1 MLSRKT
7 KYAINALVYLARE
20 SKDGE
25 PVQISRIAES
35 ENIPRKFLEA
45 ILLDL
50 KHAGML
56 NSRKGKIGG
65 YFLQKTPAEIN
76 IADVMRLFDGPI
88 ALLPCVAYKYYEKCD
103 ECIDE
108 EACGIRS
115 VFSDVR
121 SETVRMLK
129 KATLA
134 EIIKRSEALKKNI
147 STQKKVIAQKN
158 FLKGNENIVRNV
170 INKQKITSVKKR
182 K

>member
-20 SKDGE
+20 SKNGE

-45 ILLDL
+45 ILLEL
-50 KHAGML
+50 RHAGML
-56 NSRKGKIGG
+56 NSRKGKTGG
-65 YFLQKTPAEIN
+65 YYLQQTPAEIN

-88 ALLPCVAYKYYEKCD
+88 ALLPCVAYKYYERCEECVD
-103 ECIDE
+103 EVT
-108 EACGIRS
+108 CGIRS

-121 SETVRMLK
+121 SETVRALK
-129 KATLA
+129 RATLA
-134 EIIKRSEALKKNI
+134 EIIKRSEALKKE
-147 STQKKVIAQKN
+147 TGQQKKLA
-158 FLKGNENIVRNV
+158 
-170 INKQKITSVKKR
+170 KK

>member
-20 SKDGE
+20 GKNGE
-25 PVQISRIAES
+25 PVQISKIAES

-50 KHAGML
+50 RHAGML
-56 NSRKGKIGG
+56 NSRKGKTGG
-65 YFLQKTPAEIN
+65 YYLQLTPKEIN

-88 ALLPCVAYKYYEKCD
+88 ALLPCVAHKYYERCE
-103 ECIDE
+103 ECVSE
-108 EACGIRS
+108 EVCGIRA

-121 SETVRMLK
+121 SETVRLLK

-134 EIIKRSEALKKNI
+134 EIIKRSEVL
-147 STQKKVIAQKN
+147 
-158 FLKGNENIVRNV
+158 
-170 INKQKITSVKKR
+170 KQKRPSSKR
-182 K
+182 IAKSA